1 MSREH
6 GVELRH
12 ELVQRHAIGVALEP
26 GREGVRDWDVGT
38 TLSQLGKDFL
48 SLELIF
54 LLADLVL
61 GESLESLL
69 DNRGGRSVRRG
80 LSHGSHLL
88 LQSFYMLHG
97 SLQML
102 KDNLRINVRVF
113 GLFGEVVQSVDT
125 LLVVLVVV
133 QGSEKRRGDKGRRP
147 FFSGLFDNRNVE
159 K

>member
-61 GESLESLL
+61 GEEPGESL
-69 DNRGGRSVRRG
+69 GQQRRAKC
-80 LSHGSHLL
+80 STWPQPWQPFAAAELL
-88 LQSFYMLHG
+88 H
-97 SLQML
+97 
-102 KDNLRINVRVF
+102 VAW
-113 GLFGEVVQSVDT
+113 
-125 LLVVLVVV
+125 
-133 QGSEKRRGDKGRRP
+133 
-147 FFSGLFDNRNVE
+147 
-159 K
+159 